1 MFNYIYVSIL
11 PLMYKIIFVKPKR
24 NKARIGNNANFILSM
39 CIVIDQQNILNLSD
53 WVSIIKPASLL
64 HVILRFD
71 NMVMPVV
78 DFSGEGYKIRKIF
91 A

>member
-1 MFNYIYVSIL
+1 MKKTGFLPTTLLYVQLHISIL

-53 WVSIIKPASLL
+53 
-64 HVILRFD
+64 
-71 NMVMPVV
+71 
-78 DFSGEGYKIRKIF
+78 
-91 A
+91 

>member
-1 MFNYIYVSIL
+1 MKKTGLLPTTLLDVQLHISIL

-53 WVSIIKPASLL
+53 
-64 HVILRFD
+64 
-71 NMVMPVV
+71 
-78 DFSGEGYKIRKIF
+78 
-91 A
+91 

>member
-1 MFNYIYVSIL
+1 MKRNLTLHFKEISYIHILPIVRLDTAVPIL

-53 WVSIIKPASLL
+53 
-64 HVILRFD
+64 
-71 NMVMPVV
+71 
-78 DFSGEGYKIRKIF
+78 
-91 A
+91 